1 MNLAITTSFVQN
13 QRHVS
18 KSERFVPVQPSQI
31 SDVLLGHGLRLNHL
45 KTGKARLNERADHQT
60 TIARYVADDSQ
71 DIVKAIGQGSTLDLL
86 VKAPHLTGCVEFRL
100 GFFRGSCANQWNAG
114 KLMARV
120 KVRHTGDCLDEIDR
134 AIPALIAQRDEMIG
148 TIRQMQERQVNA
160 FELAELAK
168 TVAGIRLDGVEDLNR
183 VLMTDLIQPRRA
195 DDRQTDLF
203 SVANVLQE
211 NALRYGIRYEVNSH
225 DKRGRETVRHMH
237 SRPVVETTGR
247 AVDMTGSIWEAAAA
261 LLK

>member
-1 MNLAITTSFVQN
+1 MNLAITTSFVQD

-31 SDVLLGHGLRLNHL
+31 SDVLANHGLRLNHL
-45 KTGKARLNERADHQT
+45 KTGKARINERAHHQT

-134 AIPALIAQRDEMIG
+134 AIPALIEQRAEMIDM
-148 TIRQMQERQVNA
+148 IRRMQEHQVSA
-160 FELAELAK
+160 PELAGLARN
-168 TVAGIRLDGVEDLNR
+168 VANIRLEGVENINQVRL
-183 VLMTDLIQPRRA
+183 TDLVQPRRLE
-195 DDRQTDLF
+195 DRQTDLF

-211 NALRYGIRYEVNSH
+211 NALRYGIRYGINSH
-225 DKRGRETVRHMH
+225 DKRGRETVRRMH
-237 SRPVVETTGR
+237 TRPVIETTGR
-247 AVDMTGSIWEAAAA
+247 AVDMTGSIWEAAAE